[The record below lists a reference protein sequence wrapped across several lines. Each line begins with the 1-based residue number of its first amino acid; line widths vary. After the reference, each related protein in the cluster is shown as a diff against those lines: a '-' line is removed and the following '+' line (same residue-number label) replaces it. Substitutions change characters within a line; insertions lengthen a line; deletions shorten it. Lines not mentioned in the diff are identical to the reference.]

1 MKRLESPKRNKLN
14 KFILNIFILIMEYKS
29 ENQLNRKLLLKMN
42 LTNRLPTL
50 PALFV
55 LLWEAKVAVLLLMK
69 LPLLTARKP
78 RQERKMKRK

>member
-1 MKRLESPKRNKLN
+1 MKRLESPKTNKLN

-29 ENQLNRKLLLKMN
+29 ENLLKKKLLLKMN
-42 LTNRLPTL
+42 PTNRLPTL
-50 PALFV
+50 LALFV